1 MKRAAALQPRMKEIQ
16 ERMKKLEKNDPRM
29 LDLQKEQLVLIKG
42 SNPLMG
48 CLPTLLQMPFLMT
61 FYAILA
67 VSIEVRHAPFI
78 GWLQDLS
85 SPDPYW
91 VLPLMMGITMM
102 VQQALTSTLTD
113 PVQKKVNYI
122 MPLIFIWF
130 MKSAPAGLVLYWMV
144 STLMVSFNN
153 WSSIILTRHT

>member
-1 MKRAAALQPRMKEIQ
+1 MKE
-16 ERMKKLEKNDPRM
+16 
-29 LDLQKEQLVLIKG
+29 G
-42 SNPLMG
+42 NPLMG
-48 CLPTLLQMPFLMT
+48 CLPMLLQAPFLMT

-78 GWLQDLS
+78 GWVQDLS

-91 VLPLMMGITMM
+91 ILPLLMCVMMIA
-102 VQQALTSTLTD
+102 QQALTPTTAD
-113 PVQKKVNYI
+113 PAQKKVNYI

-144 STLMVSFNN
+144 SNLIGVLQQLVINRLNPVSI
-153 WSSIILTRHT
+153 SQS